1 MKYLAPSGA
10 FNAIPFIRRTPV
22 QLPKIFCQEL
32 DVLCSHQ
39 EMIVIGQYAPGIKL
53 FCSHVQGLMKIMRER
68 IHTPEGMP
76 DVALVLI
83 AGGSYMIIMRLIMR
97 KMGRGVPRKLQELA
111 FGERPLPLFFREFAP
126 MIISA

>member
-1 MKYLAPSGA
+1 
-10 FNAIPFIRRTPV
+10 
-22 QLPKIFCQEL
+22 
-32 DVLCSHQ
+32 
-39 EMIVIGQYAPGIKL
+39 
-53 FCSHVQGLMKIMRER
+53 
-68 IHTPEGMP
+68 MP

-111 FGERPLPLFFREFAP
+111 FGERPLPLSFREFAP